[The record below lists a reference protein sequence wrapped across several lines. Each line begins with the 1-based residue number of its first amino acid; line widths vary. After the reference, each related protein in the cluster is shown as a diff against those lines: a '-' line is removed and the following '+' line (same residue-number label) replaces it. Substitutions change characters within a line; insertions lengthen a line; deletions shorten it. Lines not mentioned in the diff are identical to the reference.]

1 MLTYEELWAKMGG
14 FIREQMELLANEMLR
29 LAKQGL
35 FLNYGICDVMGM
47 HGSSGD
53 KRTMDWLNFLVALNE
68 DRTKKVHC
76 NFEIGYKSMYPKIEG
91 GVTSRF
97 YLEYDGETLYSYNS
111 GDDVDWR
118 TDPKGL
124 KKWVKGLIRRRKEIM
139 KAILN
144 VAGPEWQN
152 LWE

>member
-1 MLTYEELWAKMGG
+1 MLTYEELWSKVGG
-14 FIREQMELLANEMLR
+14 LIHEQMQLLAKSMLS

-35 FLNYGICDVMGM
+35 FLNYGVSNITSM
-47 HGSSGD
+47 HMKIGNQRAQD
-53 KRTMDWLNFLVALNE
+53 TLNFLVALNE
-68 DRTKKVHC
+68 DRTETVHC
-76 NFEIGYKSMYPKIEG
+76 NFEIGYKETYPKIEG

-97 YLEYDGETLYSYNS
+97 YLGFDGKTLYYYDS
-111 GDDVDWR
+111 GKEVDWR

-124 KKWVKGLIRRRKEIM
+124 KKWVKGLIRRRKKIM

-152 LWE
+152 LWV